1 MRFDISHN
9 EERGDLDTSP
19 NTVRTE
25 KCRKLLSDGHV
36 ARMELEWM
44 HPEFWWEN
52 LLESGHVQDKRRRQ
66 DNIKVD
72 LREMRCKNGKVMELA
87 QDDV

>member
-1 MRFDISHN
+1 
-9 EERGDLDTSP
+9 
-19 NTVRTE
+19 
-25 KCRKLLSDGHV
+25 
-36 ARMELEWM
+36 MELEWM